1 MHQALCTLTLLHSTL
16 FCPHCTT
23 LHYTLYTVHYVLR
36 TTIRST
42 HYAVRTMHYEL
53 CTMQFHCKRLDMN
66 YLLCTLSC
74 IFRKITLNY
83 IFTTLD
89 YFAHVSWT
97 KFLLHPTLLKGRQG
111 DTDVAPAQIH
121 ILLIQC
127 IPCELYFTP
136 SSMYSSSL
144 KYLLQHHSE
153 VYCLDCNLHCSEV
166 YSLVEVP
173 FTASQWSVFPW
184 AVFFT
189 ASHSIVVEI
198 PRAVH
203 LTDAPLVSNA
213 LEASCPSTVRCTFRG
228 IFPPGILLLESFS
241 WISSPGI
248 LPPGI
253 LQISSPVVPVR
264 PTFPGILQESPPLAI
279 LRSDRI
285 SSTYPS

>member
-184 AVFFT
+184 GVFFT

-213 LEASCPSTVRCTFRG
+213 RKPVAPPQWDALFEASS
-228 IFPPGILLLESFS
+228 LLESFS